1 MTIHIQAHGF
11 ALTDPLEEFT
21 LNRIRQGLGARL
33 NNIVNVRVGLSDIN
47 GPKGGEDKRCKVH
60 ISLPQQRDVVVE
72 DTQTDMY
79 QAIGNAMHRAKRTLN
94 RRRAKLRART
104 KTNRAERN
112 SIEPVAADTDAQE

>member
-11 ALTDPLEEFT
+11 ALTDPLEKFT

-60 ISLPQQRDVVVE
+60 ISLPKQRDVVVE
-72 DTQTDMY
+72 DTQADMY
-79 QAIGNAMHRAKRTLN
+79 QAIGNAMQRAKRTLN
-94 RRRAKLRART
+94 RRRAKLRAST
-104 KTNRAERN
+104 KTHRAQRKG
-112 SIEPVAADTDAQE
+112 IEPVVTDTETEE